1 MNFIKSKVKFL
12 KLIVFICF
20 VGGSFFISEKRVCSA
35 WLASPLPS
43 CLLVSITCYT
53 ESGSMDTKQSTFISP
68 DAVSMSGCAGSE
80 LIGRTFKMEQLKAGV
95 SKVDITPYVGIW
107 LCGFAARQKPSENI
121 HDNLYSRAIVFD
133 DGNENLCMVTCD
145 LLTLDQ
151 SSIKNIR
158 KIAQN
163 MTGLKAENIFIST
176 THTHSG
182 PLSSH
187 LRGFGPL
194 DHAWVKILEKKIAG
208 AIALAQ
214 KNLQPVTISAGKG
227 EASVNMNRRGK
238 TAIDREIGVVRINR
252 SDGDPLAIMMTYPC
266 HPVIVPWNAYSISAD
281 YPGVASALIE
291 KYYNNAIGLF
301 FTGTCGDINPLVVC
315 RDFNEMKRVGTI
327 IGAETLRVSEELKD
341 FNSEIKLQ
349 ATKENL
355 ILKSQEIPT
364 ADTLQGIIDA
374 GSQMENPD
382 LDWQYVWAK
391 DALKYAKAGK
401 LSDDIPI
408 EVQVFALGNEIAFVG
423 IPGEVFVEI
432 GLEIKKRS
440 PFKFTFPIECTNGCV
455 GYMPTRAAFD
465 EGGYEPA
472 LAFKLFGIYPMDID
486 VGEKVT
492 SSALKMLNNL
502 HEKKQIE
509 RKTKK

>member
-1 MNFIKSKVKFL
+1 M
-12 KLIVFICF
+12 
-20 VGGSFFISEKRVCSA
+20 G
-35 WLASPLPS
+35 
-43 CLLVSITCYT
+43 
-53 ESGSMDTKQSTFISP
+53 
-68 DAVSMSGCAGSE
+68 
-80 LIGRTFKMEQLKAGV
+80 QLKAGV

-121 HDNLYSRAIVFD
+121 HDNLYAKAIVFD

-151 SSIKNIR
+151 SSIENIR

-163 MTGLKAENIFIST
+163 ITGLKAENIFIST

-194 DHAWVKILEKKIAG
+194 DQAWVDILEKKIAG
-208 AIALAQ
+208 AVALAQ
-214 KNLQPVTISAGKG
+214 RSLQDVTISAGKG
-227 EASVNMNRRGK
+227 QASINMNRRGK
-238 TAIDREIGVVRINR
+238 TAIDRELGVVRVNR
-252 SDGDPLAIMMTYPC
+252 NDGNPLAIIMTYPC

-291 KYYNNAIGLF
+291 EYYNGAIGLF
-301 FTGTCGDINPLVVC
+301 FTGTCGDINPLAVC
-315 RDFNEMKRVGTI
+315 RDFNEVKRLGTI
-327 IGAETLRVSEELKD
+327 VGAEALRVSEELTN
-341 FNSEIKLQ
+341 FSSEIELK

-364 ADTLQGIIDA
+364 ADQLKEIINA
-374 GSQMENPD
+374 GSKMENPD

-391 DALKYAKAGK
+391 DALEYANVGK

-408 EVQVFALGNEIAFVG
+408 EIQVLALGNEIAFAG

-432 GLEIKKRS
+432 GLAIKEKS
-440 PFKFTFPIECTNGCV
+440 PFKFTFPIECTNGCI
-455 GYMPTRAAFD
+455 GYMPTRTAFD

-486 VGEKVT
+486 VGEKVVN
-492 SSALKMLNNL
+492 SALKMMNNVY
-502 HEKKQIE
+502 IS
-509 RKTKK
+509 